1 VNPDTPLR
9 SWLFVP
15 GTLADRFGRA
25 STSGADAIVLD
36 LEDAVASDKKTDARD
51 AVSEWLRTDRTEGAA
66 RFVRIN
72 APGSDWIDD
81 DCDWLRPLAS
91 FIDGIVVPKVEIAEA
106 IEGVAAA
113 IPETPV
119 VPLLET
125 ARGILNAV
133 EIIRADIDMPAILFG
148 AEDLTAELGIPR
160 TLEGTELLWARSQV
174 VLAAA
179 VIGAEPIDAVWVDL
193 ASPEALLADATRA
206 RALGF
211 RGKMAIHPDQVRV
224 INRAFSPSSEEI
236 AAARRV
242 VEADDRAREQGEGV
256 FRLDDRMV
264 DAPVVL
270 RARRV
275 LELAARM
282 GTER

>member
-1 VNPDTPLR
+1 MTPGTPLR

-15 GTLADRFGRA
+15 GTLSDRFSRA
-25 STSGADAIVLD
+25 AASGADAIVLD
-36 LEDAVASDKKTDARD
+36 LEDAVAAAKKAEARD
-51 AVSEWLRTDRTEGAA
+51 AVGAWLSSDRTEGAA

-91 FIDGIVVPKVEIAEA
+91 FIDGIVLPKVEIAEV
-106 IEGVAAA
+106 IEGVARA
-113 IPETPV
+113 IEDTPV

-133 EIIRADIDMPAILFG
+133 EVIRARAEMPAILFG

-160 TLEGTELLWARSQV
+160 TLEATELLWARSQV

-179 VIGAEPIDAVWVDL
+179 AIDAEPIDAVWVDL
-193 ASPEALLADATRA
+193 ASPESLLADATRA
-206 RALGF
+206 RGLGF
-211 RGKMAIHPDQVRV
+211 RGKMAIHPDQVPV
-224 INRAFSPSSEEI
+224 INGVFSPSPDEI
-236 AAARRV
+236 AAARKL
-242 VEADDRAREQGEGV
+242 VEADERAREQGEGV

-264 DAPVVL
+264 DAPIIL

-275 LELAARM
+275 LELAARIS
-282 GTER
+282 GEP

>member
-1 VNPDTPLR
+1 MTPGTPLR

-15 GTLADRFGRA
+15 GTLSDRFSRA
-25 STSGADAIVLD
+25 ATSGADAIVLD
-36 LEDAVASDKKTDARD
+36 LEDAVAAAKKADARE
-51 AVSEWLRTDRTEGAA
+51 AVGKWLSSDRAEGAA

-81 DCDWLRPLAS
+81 DCDWLRRFAS
-91 FIDGIVVPKVEIAEA
+91 VVDGIVVPKVETAES

-113 IPETPV
+113 TPETPV

-133 EIIRADIDMPAILFG
+133 QIIGARADVPAVLFG

-179 VIGAEPIDAVWVDL
+179 AIDAEPIDAVWVDL
-193 ASPEALLADATRA
+193 ASPESLLADATRA
-206 RALGF
+206 RGLGF
-211 RGKMAIHPDQVRV
+211 RGKMAIHPDQVSV
-224 INRAFSPSSEEI
+224 INGVFSPSADDI
-236 AAARRV
+236 AAARRLV
-242 VEADDRAREQGEGV
+242 DADERARQQGDGV

-264 DAPVVL
+264 DAPIIV

-275 LELAARM
+275 LELA
-282 GTER
+282 ERIDRDR

>member
-1 VNPDTPLR
+1 MTPGTPFR

-15 GTLADRFGRA
+15 GTLSDRFSRA
-25 STSGADAIVLD
+25 AASGADAIVLD
-36 LEDAVASDKKTDARD
+36 LEDAVAPAKKAGARE
-51 AVSEWLRTDRTEGAA
+51 AVGAWLSSDRTEGAA

-81 DCDWLRPLAS
+81 DCDWLRPLAQ
-91 FIDGIVVPKVEIAEA
+91 FVDGIVLPKVEIAEV
-106 IEGVAAA
+106 IEGVAGA
-113 IPETPV
+113 IHDTPV

-133 EIIRADIDMPAILFG
+133 EIIRARAEMPAILFG

-160 TLEGTELLWARSQV
+160 TLEATELLWARSQV

-179 VIGAEPIDAVWVDL
+179 AIEAEPIDAVWVDL
-193 ASPEALLADATRA
+193 ASPESLLADATRA
-206 RALGF
+206 RGLGF
-211 RGKMAIHPDQVRV
+211 RGKMAIHPDQVSV
-224 INRAFSPSSEEI
+224 INGVFSPSADEI
-236 AAARRV
+236 AAARKL
-242 VEADDRAREQGEGV
+242 VEADERAREQGEGV

-264 DAPVVL
+264 DAPIIL

-275 LELAARM
+275 LELA
-282 GTER
+282 ERIGRDR